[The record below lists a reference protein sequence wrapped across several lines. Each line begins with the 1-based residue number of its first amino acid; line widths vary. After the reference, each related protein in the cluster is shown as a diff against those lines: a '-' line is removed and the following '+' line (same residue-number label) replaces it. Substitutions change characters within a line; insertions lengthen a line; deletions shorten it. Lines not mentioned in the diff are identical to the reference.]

1 MSLYRKY
8 RPQKFED
15 LIGQDHVA
23 KTLARAVKEDKV
35 VHSYLFSGPRG
46 TGKTTVARILAKAVN
61 CEAKEGEKP
70 CGKCVACRTI
80 AAGKSIDILEI
91 DAASNRGI
99 DEIRELRDKVR
110 FAPTVNRYKVYII
123 DEVHM
128 LTKEAFNALLKTLEE
143 PPSHAIFIL
152 ATTESH
158 KVLPTIISRC
168 QRYDFRRATLRSAL
182 ELVEKVARA
191 EKISADREALALI
204 ARAADGA
211 YRDSLTLL
219 GQIAADYEGSITVED
234 VRAKLGLIADPLIWQ
249 LIGQLLA
256 YDKQAALTTLNKL
269 SDQGI
274 DWKYLTTNLLERCR
288 QLLFYIIAPRAVAAD
303 LTDEDVKRLAKLAS
317 LTEENEIVALINI
330 LLRAE
335 RELKT
340 ATLPDVPIV
349 AAMVEFLNRGDSKIN
364 SKSEIR
370 PSTCAQDALSLPN
383 GRNPKQIS
391 NLQPKD
397 GPPRAEKIEIK
408 NEPPVSKSPTPH
420 TPHPT
425 SDESTALDQA
435 KWQEIV
441 SQVKEKNTTLAGLLN
456 QSHAI
461 LSGDELVIE
470 VPYPFWE
477 EKVKAAKSA
486 QLIGEAAG
494 QALEKKV
501 KISARANGK
510 MREKYKTN
518 ATEQEKRVKEEA
530 QEIFG

>member
-8 RPQKFED
+8 RPQSFDD

-23 KTLARAVKEDKV
+23 KTLARAAREDKI

-61 CEAKEGEKP
+61 CEAKEGKKP

-143 PPSHAIFIL
+143 PPPHAIFIL
-152 ATTESH
+152 ATTEGH

-256 YDKQAALTTLNKL
+256 YDKTPALTTLNKL

-317 LTEENEIVALINI
+317 LTQESEIVALINV

-349 AAMVEFLNRGDSKIN
+349 AAMVEFLNRGDSNTI
-364 SKSEIR
+364 SKSKF
-370 PSTCAQDALSLPN
+370 P
-383 GRNPKQIS
+383 IS
-391 NLQPKD
+391 NQIQNPNNKEKNNNVSEAQLASETLVPKT
-397 GPPRAEKIEIK
+397 K
-408 NEPPVSKSPTPH
+408 NPIPKSQDLA
-420 TPHPT
+420 
-425 SDESTALDQA
+425 DESPLEQMI
-435 KWQEIV
+435 WQEIIAL
-441 SQVKEKNTTLAGLLN
+441 VKVKNTTLAGVLN
-456 QSHAI
+456 QSHAQ
-461 LSGDELVIE
+461 LTGDELVIE

-494 QALEKKV
+494 QVLKKKV
-501 KISARANGK
+501 KITARANGK
-510 MREKYKTN
+510 MREKYKTSV
-518 ATEQEKRVKEEA
+518 TEQEKRVKEEA
-530 QEIFG
+530 REVFG

>member
-23 KTLARAVKEDKV
+23 KTLARAVEEDKA

-61 CEAKEGEKP
+61 CEAKEGSKP
-70 CGKCVACRTI
+70 CGKCVSCRTI
-80 AAGKSIDILEI
+80 AAGRSIDILEI

-143 PPSHAIFIL
+143 PPPHAIFIL
-152 ATTESH
+152 ATTEGH

-168 QRYDFRRATLRSAL
+168 QRYDFRRATLRDTMK
-182 ELVEKVARA
+182 LVEKVASA
-191 EKISADREALALI
+191 EHIKADREALALI

-219 GQIAADYEGSITVED
+219 GQIAADYEGSISADE

-249 LIGQLLA
+249 LISQLLGR
-256 YDKQAALTTLNKL
+256 DKTAALVTLNKL

-274 DWKYLTTNLLERCR
+274 DWKYLVSNILSRLR
-288 QLLFYIIAPRAVAAD
+288 QLLFFILAPAAVKAD
-303 LTDEDVKRLAKLAS
+303 LTDEDIKRLTKLSETAS
-317 LTEENEIVALINI
+317 ESETVSLINAI
-330 LLRAE
+330 LRAE

-340 ATLPDVPIV
+340 ATLPDVPVV
-349 AAMVEFLNRGDSKIN
+349 AAMVEFLNLRDSKIN
-364 SKSEIR
+364 
-370 PSTCAQDALSLPN
+370 
-383 GRNPKQIS
+383 PK
-391 NLQPKD
+391 LQP
-397 GPPRAEKIEIK
+397 PTPNQIQSPNEKKKSIQSSVIR
-408 NEPPVSKSPTPH
+408 EPEQTPKTESPTSRNSP
-420 TPHPT
+420 PAPND
-425 SDESTALDQA
+425 SNPLPQEQ
-435 KWQEIV
+435 WQKIV
-441 SQVKEKNTTLAGLLN
+441 SLVKEKNTTLAGLLN

-461 LSGDELVIE
+461 LSGGELTIE
-470 VPYPFWE
+470 VPYPLWE
-477 EKVKAAKSA
+477 EKVKAPKSA
-486 QLIGEAAG
+486 LLIGEVAKEVLG
-494 QALEKKV
+494 KKITV
-501 KISARANGK
+501 RVRANGK
-510 MREKYKTN
+510 MKEKYRNST
-518 ATEQEKRVKEEA
+518 TEQEKRVKEEA
-530 QEIFG
+530 KEVFG